1 MTRPSIVRVAV
12 PVPLRRVFDF
22 LPPGDDDRPPVPGAR
37 ALVPFGNR
45 RLVGVVCG
53 TVQSPDTPAHALK
66 RVLAWLDDEPVLP
79 RRLGELVHWA
89 AEYYQQPVG
98 IAWRTVLPRTLR
110 GKHPITPNIPEHFA
124 LTGAGRRCGE
134 PPAGAPVQRRIM
146 AAFAAAP
153 GYCLDAP
160 ALKLI
165 SDHWRKSVEALVR
178 REWVRPVPYTEP
190 PPSPDP
196 PRGFELN
203 DDQRA
208 AVAAI
213 GSAEDFAC
221 FLLYGVTGSG
231 KTEVYLEAIR
241 SAVTRGRQ
249 ALVLV
254 PEISLTP
261 QLVHALQQRF
271 GKSVAV
277 LHSALAAGE
286 RHYNWWRARQGHA
299 PVVLG
304 TRSAVFAPLARPG
317 LIVVDEEHDAS
328 YKQQDGLRYHAR
340 DVAVYR
346 AKLEGVPVV
355 LGSATPSLETMHNA
369 SAGRYRQLVLAERAK
384 GSALPDIRFVDLRRA
399 AVQDGI
405 SSALFQALGDRLARS
420 EQSLLFINR
429 RGFAPV
435 WSCYQCGWHA
445 QCERCDAH
453 LTLHRSINKLLCHHC
468 GQQRSPHNA
477 CPDCEGTA
485 LGPLGAGTQRLE
497 DGLRKRLPGARIV
510 RIDRDSTRRK
520 GALEDSLNAA
530 RSREADILVGTQ
542 LLTKGHDF
550 PYVTLVGVVNA
561 DQGLYSVDY
570 RATEQLFQQLLQV
583 SGRAGRDIHAGEVL
597 IQTMYPEHPVFQELA
612 RHDYSRFAAYALAER
627 EAAAYPPFS
636 RFALL
641 RAESTRAN
649 TALGFLDAARRELV
663 KQPGHRRVRVMDAVR
678 APMEKRAGRYR
689 AQLLVS
695 ASDRNALRDVL
706 TPWLAWLET
715 WPESKKVRWSIDI
728 DPVDMY

>member
-1 MTRPSIVRVAV
+1 MTRLSIVRVAV
-12 PVPLRRVFDF
+12 PVPLRREFDF
-22 LPPGDDDRPPVPGAR
+22 LPPSDDDRGVTPGVR

-53 TVQSPDTPAHALK
+53 QEERDEAPAHALK
-66 RVLAWLDDEPVLP
+66 RILAWLDSEPVVPEPLAA
-79 RRLGELVHWA
+79 LVHWA
-89 AEYYQQPVG
+89 ADYYQQPIG
-98 IAWRTVLPRTLR
+98 IAWRTALPRALR
-110 GKHPITPNIPEHFA
+110 GNNPVTPDIPEHFA
-124 LTGAGRRCGE
+124 LTVIGRQCGE
-134 PPAGAPVQRRIM
+134 LPARAPVQQRILE
-146 AAFAAAP
+146 AFRAAP
-153 GYCLDAP
+153 GHCLDAP

-165 SDHWRKSVEALVR
+165 SDHWRKPVEALVR
-178 REWVRPVPYTEP
+178 RAWVEPVPYTEP
-190 PPSPDP
+190 PPAADP
-196 PRGFELN
+196 PRAFTLN
-203 DDQRA
+203 DDQLQ

-213 GSAEDFAC
+213 NGAGAFHC

-241 SAVTRGRQ
+241 SVVNQGRQ

-261 QLVHALQQRF
+261 QLVGALQQRF

-277 LHSALAAGE
+277 LHSGLAAGE

-317 LIVVDEEHDAS
+317 LIVVDEEHDDS

-355 LGSATPSLETMHNA
+355 LGSATPSLESMHNA
-369 SAGRYRQLVLAERAK
+369 SQGRYRQLVLAERAK
-384 GSALPDIRFVDLRRA
+384 GAAMPAIHYIDMRRA
-399 AVQDGI
+399 KAQDGI
-405 SSALFQALGDRLARS
+405 SSALFEALDKRLARS

-429 RGFAPV
+429 RGYAPV
-435 WSCYQCGWHA
+435 WSCYHCGWHA

-468 GQQRSPHNA
+468 GKEQVPAAA
-477 CPDCEGTA
+477 CPGCEGTS

-497 DGLRKRLPGARIV
+497 DGLQKRLPGARIV

-520 GALEDSLNAA
+520 GSLEESLNAA
-530 RSREADILVGTQ
+530 RNREADVLVGTQ

-583 SGRAGRDIHAGEVL
+583 SGRAGRDVHAGEVL

-627 EAAAYPPFS
+627 ESAAYPPYS

-641 RAESTRAN
+641 RAESTQAN

-663 KQPGHRRVRVMDAVR
+663 KHPEHRRIRVMDAVR

-689 AQLLVS
+689 AQLLMS
-695 ASDRNALRDVL
+695 ASNRATLREVL
-706 TPWLAWLET
+706 KPWLAWLET
-715 WPESKKVRWSIDI
+715 WPASKKVRWSIDV

>member
-1 MTRPSIVRVAV
+1 MKRLSIVRVAV
-12 PVPLRRVFDF
+12 PVPLRREFDF
-22 LPPGDDDRPPVPGAR
+22 LPPHDDDRTPVPGAR
-37 ALVPFGNR
+37 VLVPFGR
-45 RLVGVVCG
+45 RRMVGVVCR
-53 TVQSPDTPAHALK
+53 VVENPEVSPHTLK
-66 RVLAWLDDEPVLP
+66 PIIAWLDDEPVLP
-79 RRLGELVHWA
+79 ERLGELVHWA
-89 AEYYQQPVG
+89 ADYYQQPVG
-98 IAWRTVLPRTLR
+98 IAWRTALPRALR
-110 GKHPITPNIPEHFA
+110 GPDAITPAIPEHFA
-124 LTGAGRRCGE
+124 LTDDGLKLGE
-134 PPAGAPVQRRIM
+134 PPARAPVQQRIM
-146 AAFAAAP
+146 KAFTTAP
-153 GYCLDAP
+153 GHCLDAP
-160 ALKLI
+160 ALRLI
-165 SDHWRKSVEALVR
+165 SDRWRKSIEALVGR
-178 REWVRPVPYTEP
+178 GWVQRVPYTEP
-190 PPSPDP
+190 ATDADA
-196 PRGFELN
+196 PRDFELN
-203 DDQRA
+203 ADQDH

-213 GSAEDFAC
+213 NGADDFAC
-221 FLLYGVTGSG
+221 FLLYGITGSG

-241 SAVTRGRQ
+241 SVVSRGRQ

-261 QLVHALQQRF
+261 QLVRALQRWF

-277 LHSALAAGE
+277 LHSGLAAGE
-286 RHYNWWRARQGHA
+286 RHYNWWRGRQGHA

-317 LIVVDEEHDAS
+317 LIVVDEEHDSS

-346 AKLEGVPVV
+346 AKLEGIPVV
-355 LGSATPSLETMHNA
+355 LGSATPSLESMHNA
-369 SAGRYRQLVLAERAK
+369 SRGRYRQLVLAERAK
-384 GSALPDIRFVDLRRA
+384 GAALPDIGFIDMRRSKA
-399 AVQDGI
+399 QDGI
-405 SSALFQALGDRLARS
+405 SSALFEALDRRLGRS

-429 RGFAPV
+429 RGYAPV
-435 WSCYQCGWHA
+435 WTCYECGWHA

-468 GQQRSPHNA
+468 GREQSPQLA
-477 CPDCEGTA
+477 CPACQGA
-485 LGPLGAGTQRLE
+485 SLGPLGAGTQRLE
-497 DGLRKRLPGARIV
+497 DGLRKRLPEARIV

-520 GALEDSLNAA
+520 GALEESLSAA
-530 RSREADILVGTQ
+530 RNREADILVGTQ

-583 SGRAGRDIHAGEVL
+583 SGRAGRDVHAGEVL

-612 RHDYSRFAAYALAER
+612 RHDYSRFAGYALAER
-627 EAAAYPPFS
+627 ETAAYPPFS

-641 RAESTRAN
+641 RAESTKAD

-663 KQPGHRRVRVMDAVR
+663 KHPDHRRIRVMDAVR

-689 AQLLVS
+689 AQLLLS
-695 ASDRNALRDVL
+695 ASDRSALRDVL

-715 WPESKKVRWSIDI
+715 WPASKKVRWSIDI